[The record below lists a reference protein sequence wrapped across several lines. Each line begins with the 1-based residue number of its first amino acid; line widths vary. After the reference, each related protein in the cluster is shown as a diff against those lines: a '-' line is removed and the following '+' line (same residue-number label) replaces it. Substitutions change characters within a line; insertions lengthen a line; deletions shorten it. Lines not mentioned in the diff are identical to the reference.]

1 MSDQHRHQ
9 LELAG
14 YNALLAE
21 HCELVERMD
30 AQIILN
36 AALER
41 RLTILE
47 RFWVVQAIED
57 LDDHLAALASDE
69 HLPISHS

>member
-21 HCELVERMD
+21 HCELMD
-30 AQIILN
+30 RL

-57 LDDHLAALASDE
+57 LNDHLATLASDE
-69 HLPISHS
+69 HSPISDS